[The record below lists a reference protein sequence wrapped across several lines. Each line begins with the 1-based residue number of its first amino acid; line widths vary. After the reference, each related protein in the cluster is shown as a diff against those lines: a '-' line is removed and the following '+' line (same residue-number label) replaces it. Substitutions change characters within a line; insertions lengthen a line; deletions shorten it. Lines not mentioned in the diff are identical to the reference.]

1 MTPNQVRPP
10 KIDKDYMTAVGN
22 KSNKNKVAKVLST
35 IRNVLSLLIQW
46 TTALMIV
53 VSAGLTFYFM
63 FNLEIGVA
71 VFCALIMLI
80 ATKVNSEVA

>member
-10 KIDKDYMTAVGN
+10 KVDKDYMTATGN

-35 IRNVLSLLIQW
+35 IRNVLSLIIQW
-46 TTALMIV
+46 ATALMIV

>member
-1 MTPNQVRPP
+1 MTPNQIRPP
-10 KIDKDYMTAVGN
+10 KVDKDYMTAVGN
-22 KSNKNKVAKVLST
+22 KSNKNKIAKVLST

-46 TTALMIV
+46 ATALMIV

-63 FNLEIGVA
+63 FRLEIDVA